1 MFGMGGSLAQT
12 VHARCDSSH
21 VTGAWLTRQ
30 LRVATLPAMFRRTP
44 RPPAAD
50 ALGPT
55 LDDGPDPLAAETPEG
70 IVAPSASDTS
80 MAAMP
85 DLSSLP
91 IVGITRRRAAG
102 ALAAF
107 LAAWI
112 VIVFARQVGEA
123 SAATARADDMALANV
138 ELQSD
143 VAALERE
150 LELIGRQRYIEQQ
163 ARSHG
168 LGRPREVAFAL
179 DPAAPSLPLDAPGSA
194 AVRLGSEI
202 GRVSP
207 LERWLTVLF
216 GPTD

>member
-1 MFGMGGSLAQT
+1 
-12 VHARCDSSH
+12 
-21 VTGAWLTRQ
+21 
-30 LRVATLPAMFRRTP
+30 MFRRTP

-55 LDDGPDPLAAETPEG
+55 ADDDLDERATDPGDPIA
-70 IVAPSASDTS
+70 VASGASA
-80 MAAMP
+80 AAMP

-91 IVGITRRRAAG
+91 IAGITRRRAAG
-102 ALAAF
+102 ILAGL

-123 SAATARADDMALANV
+123 SAATARADEMALANV
-138 ELQSD
+138 TLQSD

-163 ARSHG
+163 ARSYG

-179 DPAAPSLPLDAPGSA
+179 DPAAPPLPLDAPGSA

-202 GRVSP
+202 TRVSP